1 MVEKLL
7 EIHIDFYAAVTFEGF
22 REVIDAIGGIEFDVP
37 KTITTWNDDYQ
48 RNVTVEAGRQV
59 LNGEQAEA
67 VVRHRQTYQMG
78 DLERVEM
85 QQSFLRAAA
94 DQLLQGKNLW
104 KLPKLI
110 RTCYSY
116 VQTDAELV
124 DILRYASIAADI
136 DLDSLMTATL
146 PGEAR
151 DEDGKSYFFL
161 DKKGCQEMMAKIFNP
176 LETPESLDST
186 GSDGASK

>member
-1 MVEKLL
+1 M
-7 EIHIDFYAAVTFEGF
+7 
-22 REVIDAIGGIEFDVP
+22 
-37 KTITTWNDDYQ
+37 
-48 RNVTVEAGRQV
+48 
-59 LNGEQAEA
+59 
-67 VVRHRQTYQMG
+67 
-78 DLERVEM
+78 
-85 QQSFLRAAA
+85 
-94 DQLLQGKNLW
+94 
-104 KLPKLI
+104 
-110 RTCYSY
+110 
-116 VQTDAELV
+116 

>member
-7 EIHIDFYAAVTFEGF
+7 DIHIDFYAAVTVEGF
-22 REVIDAIGGIEFDVP
+22 REVIDAMGGSEFDVP